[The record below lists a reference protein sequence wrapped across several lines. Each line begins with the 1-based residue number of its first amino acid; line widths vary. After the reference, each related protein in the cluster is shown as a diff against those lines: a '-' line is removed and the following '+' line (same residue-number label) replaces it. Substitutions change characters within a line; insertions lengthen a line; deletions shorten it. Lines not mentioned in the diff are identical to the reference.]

1 MSERIKCQK
10 DKKIIYNYLR
20 GFKKNDEDAEFDYDN
35 QWPDNNGPLKN
46 IKLSTIFALAFSI
59 GYKNNQKEE
68 LSTLKDLSNP
78 TNFEDFLMPMI
89 NSIAIINSDEDREEI
104 LHKEPRDI
112 YKNAEEYANSGVD
125 LLLSDYIE
133 DMDTI
138 ITDWHLDIDET
149 IQQKDIFNKIE
160 NL

>member
-10 DKKIIYNYLR
+10 DKKIIYNYLK
-20 GFKKNDEDAEFDYDN
+20 GSKFNNEDPEFDYDAK
-35 QWPDNNGPLKN
+35 WPDNVGPLKN

-59 GYKNNQKEE
+59 GYKNNSKKKIS
-68 LSTLKDLSNP
+68 LYKDLSNP

-89 NSIAIINSDEDREEI
+89 NAVAIVGHENKEDI
-104 LHKEPRDI
+104 LNKELRDV
-112 YKNAEEYANSGVD
+112 YKNAEEYANGGID
-125 LLLSDYIE
+125 ILLEEYIE

-138 ITDWHLDIDET
+138 INDWHLEIDDIIKNEN
-149 IQQKDIFNKIE
+149 IFNKIE